1 MAPARRAAPAPASRA
16 LILCDAPSPAALSIT
31 LLSGMASPK
40 INLPLKKVS
49 ACALSRMGIDVGTKL
64 ERLAAG
70 HAHEV
75 LAYLEDP
82 LDDSH
87 RENEVPAEA
96 NRADIDRGAELVGRV
111 HAKVV
116 IPEAHTRLADPA
128 GVDHPGIPERGG
140 EIIDVRIASSVAS
153 RKRPKIAVVAL
164 LPIPV
169 SPEEHIVAG
178 AKHVVDTRNE
188 LLAQFPEW
196 EGAAVLLEQGHHGR
210 SMSRHQRISE
220 LTDQRRKGRRRAA
233 ERINQRLL

>member
-1 MAPARRAAPAPASRA
+1 MLAATLRAIAE
-16 LILCDAPSPAALSIT
+16 
-31 LLSGMASPK
+31 
-40 INLPLKKVS
+40 
-49 ACALSRMGIDVGTKL
+49 GIDVGTKL

-140 EIIDVRIASSVAS
+140 EIIDIRVASSAAS
-153 RKRPKIAVVAL
+153 RERPGRADLAEIAVGL
-164 LPIPV
+164 LP
-169 SPEEHIVAG
+169 HKAL
-178 AKHVVDTRNE
+178 R
-188 LLAQFPEW
+188 
-196 EGAAVLLEQGHHGR
+196 
-210 SMSRHQRISE
+210 
-220 LTDQRRKGRRRAA
+220 DQV
-233 ERINQRLL
+233 NP